1 MININK
7 NKKNSELTV
16 SELIEDNLSIGER
29 IYCLLEDLKDL
40 SPDIPDYIIEQVE
53 ELNKLY
59 NEVKLSDNIDVLEIQ
74 RFYKDYCKDHNI
86 YDLAQEIGISET
98 SLRKI
103 VYGYH
108 VGEKVLEKCHYWA
121 KKFTGE

>member
-1 MININK
+1 MC
-7 NKKNSELTV
+7 E
-16 SELIEDNLSIGER
+16 LSIGER
-29 IYCLLEDLKDL
+29 IYCLEQDIKDYVHRNNLEQDKDL
-40 SPDIPDYIIEQVE
+40 DFIIRQCE
-53 ELNKLY
+53 ELHEIY
-59 NEVKLSDNIDVLEIQ
+59 NGIQLSDTIDILEIQ
-74 RFYKDYCKDHNI
+74 RFYKDYCKIHNI

-103 VYGYH
+103 IYGYH